1 MYIAPNST
9 VYLLTGVPCDK
20 SYVHTLYFENKN
32 EQYSYFY
39 GKRVKTFTNVSYQRH
54 SKNSIRLE
62 CLADDIYNVNYL
74 MFQNTAYG
82 NKWFYA
88 FINNVEYINN
98 VTTEITYTIDV
109 MQTWYFDY
117 TLGTCFVEREHTL
130 TDVVGENTVPEPVDG
145 GEPYIQEY
153 NEYMYPKEE
162 TNPLIFALVVYYIPT
177 QGKYISGIGTDYTYK
192 VGIDESLRGSIKNG
206 IYTGAISYEYPM
218 TMGDDVIETRKW
230 IDALFKTLDEISA
243 TVISVQQVPYQAWSD
258 EILGTGPRI
267 KSINQPLSFSVG
279 SGTSEYPRT
288 DIYTPKNKKCYT
300 YPYSYMVITNNKG
313 DERTLFWEQSAS
325 KTANGR
331 QQIRIQIS
339 SAVAPICEIGARPM
353 NYMGKE
359 VNYDEGVLLNDFP
372 MPSWS
377 ENTFDRWWA
386 VNKYQFMYNTVT
398 DAITTLA
405 NVGGAVA
412 VGGAVGAGMS
422 VASATPVL
430 GVGQAVVPRS
440 PAASIGAQTLGGM
453 SGGSTGGV
461 EISATPTSIL
471 PVVDNVVEYATRKR
485 APNKGRGNLSSS
497 GLPVLERRI
506 GFSMY
511 SMGSKPEYIKIVD
524 EYFSM
529 FGYKICRLK
538 IPNIKAVAKS
548 ELRPQWNYIKTTTCI
563 IDNLNAPADVDE
575 QLQSIYNSGITF
587 WMNPNN
593 VGKYNLDN
601 SPQVT

>member
-39 GKRVKTFTNVSYQRH
+39 DKRVKTFTNVSYQRH

-153 NEYMYPKEE
+153 NEYMYQSTT
-162 TNPLIFALVVYYIPT
+162 TNPLFVLVVYYIPT
-177 QGKYISGIGTDYTYK
+177 QGQYIGGIGDNYTFKVYTDANM
-192 VGIDESLRGSIKNG
+192 RGTIYNG
-206 IYTGAISYEYPM
+206 IYTGAISYAYPM
-218 TMGDDVIETRKW
+218 FFGADGLETLKW
-230 IDALFKTLDEISA
+230 LDALFKTLDEISA
-243 TVISVQQVPYQAWSD
+243 TIISVQQVPYEAWMD
-258 EILGTGPRI
+258 EEFGRPSKI
-267 KSINQPLSFSVG
+267 KPINQPLSFSVG
-279 SGTSEYPRT
+279 SGTTEYPRT

-300 YPYSYMVITNNKG
+300 YPYSYMVVTNNKG
-313 DERTLFWEQSAS
+313 DERTLLWEQSAS
-325 KTANGR
+325 KSADGR

-339 SAVAPICEIGARPM
+339 SAVSPTCEIGARPM

-372 MPSWS
+372 MPAWS
-377 ENTFDRWWA
+377 ENTFERWWA
-386 VNKYQFMYNTVT
+386 INKYQFMYNTVT
-398 DAITTLA
+398 DAITTTA
-405 NVGGAVA
+405 KIATFAMGGGAA
-412 VGGAVGAGMS
+412 
-422 VASATPVL
+422 
-430 GVGQAVVPRS
+430 
-440 PAASIGAQTLGGM
+440 
-453 SGGSTGGV
+453 GGV
-461 EISATPTSIL
+461 VAGTKLVKSAVSADKPLTDDL
-471 PVVDNVVEYATRKR
+471 VEYATRNR
-485 APNKGRGNLSSS
+485 APNKGRGNMSSS
-497 GLPVLERRI
+497 GLPIVEGRI

-529 FGYKICRLK
+529 YGYKICRLK
-538 IPNIKAVAKS
+538 VPNIKAAAKS

>member
-153 NEYMYPKEE
+153 HEYMYPRL
-162 TNPLIFALVVYYIPT
+162 PDQPIFELVVYYIPT
-177 QGKYISGIGTDYTYK
+177 QGKYISRRDNNYTYT
-192 VGIDESLRGSIKNG
+192 VDTNENLRGTIHNG
-206 IYTGAISYEYPM
+206 IYVGAITYEEPM
-218 TMGDDVIETRKW
+218 FMGIDIAETLKW
-230 IDALFKTLDEISA
+230 INALFKTLDEIGA
-243 TVISVQQVPYQAWSD
+243 TIISVQQVPFQAWVD
-258 EILGTGPRI
+258 EQTGSSTTI

-313 DERTLFWEQSAS
+313 DERTLLWEQSAS
-325 KTANGR
+325 KTTNGR

-339 SAVAPICEIGARPM
+339 SAVAPTCEIGARPM

-405 NVGGAVA
+405 NFASGVA
-412 VGGAVGAGMS
+412 ISKVGATS
-422 VASATPVL
+422 VANPFA
-430 GVGQAVVPRS
+430 GQAVASRS
-440 PAASIGAQTLGGM
+440 MMDAVNADIYNRSR
-453 SGGSTGGV
+453 GV

-471 PVVDNVVEYATRKR
+471 PVVDNIVEYATRKR
-485 APNKGRGNLSSS
+485 TPNKGRGNLSSS
-497 GLPVLERRI
+497 GLPVVEGRI

-511 SMGSKPEYIKIVD
+511 SMGSKPEYIKMVD

-575 QLQSIYNSGITF
+575 QLQGIYNSGITF

>member
-32 EQYSYFY
+32 EQYTYFY

-117 TLGTCFVEREHTL
+117 TLGACFVEREHTL

-153 NEYMYPKEE
+153 NEYMYQSTT
-162 TNPLIFALVVYYIPT
+162 TNPLFVLVVYYIPT
-177 QGKYISGIGTDYTYK
+177 QGQYIGGIGDNYTFKVYTDANM
-192 VGIDESLRGSIKNG
+192 RGTIYNG
-206 IYTGAISYEYPM
+206 IYTGAISYAYPM
-218 TMGDDVIETRKW
+218 FFGADGVETLKW
-230 IDALFKTLDEISA
+230 LDALFKTLDEISA
-243 TVISVQQVPYQAWSD
+243 TIISVQQVPYEAWMD
-258 EILGTGPRI
+258 EEFGRPSKI
-267 KSINQPLSFSVG
+267 KPINQPLSFSVG
-279 SGTSEYPRT
+279 SGTTEYPRT

-300 YPYSYMVITNNKG
+300 YPYSYMVVTNNKG
-313 DERTLFWEQSAS
+313 DERTLLWEQSAS
-325 KTANGR
+325 KSADGR

-339 SAVAPICEIGARPM
+339 SAVSPTCEIGARPM

-372 MPSWS
+372 MPAWS
-377 ENTFDRWWA
+377 ENTFERWWA
-386 VNKYQFMYNTVT
+386 INKYQFMYNTVT
-398 DAITTLA
+398 DAITTTA
-405 NVGGAVA
+405 NIATFAMGGGAA
-412 VGGAVGAGMS
+412 
-422 VASATPVL
+422 
-430 GVGQAVVPRS
+430 
-440 PAASIGAQTLGGM
+440 
-453 SGGSTGGV
+453 GGV
-461 EISATPTSIL
+461 VAGTKLVKSAVSADKPLTDDL
-471 PVVDNVVEYATRKR
+471 VEYATRNR
-485 APNKGRGNLSSS
+485 APNKGRGNMSSS
-497 GLPVLERRI
+497 GLPIVEGRI

-538 IPNIKAVAKS
+538 IPNIKAAAKS

>member
-153 NEYMYPKEE
+153 NDFMYPR
-162 TNPLIFALVVYYIPT
+162 TTSQPLFSLVVYYIPT
-177 QGKYISGIGTDYTYK
+177 QGKYIESIGNDYTFN
-192 VGIDESLRGSIKNG
+192 VGTNENLRGTIYNG
-206 IYTGAISYEYPM
+206 IYTGAISYAYPM
-218 TMGDDVIETRKW
+218 FLGADGVTTLKW
-230 IDALFKTLDEISA
+230 VNALFKTLDEIGA
-243 TVISVQQVPYQAWSD
+243 TIISVQQIPFQAWVD
-258 EILGTGPRI
+258 EQTGASPTI

-279 SGTSEYPRT
+279 SGTSEHPRT

-313 DERTLFWEQSAS
+313 DERTLLWEQSAS
-325 KTANGR
+325 KTIDGR

-339 SAVAPICEIGARPM
+339 SAVAPTCEIGARPM

-398 DAITTLA
+398 DAITT
-405 NVGGAVA
+405 VTGAMKT
-412 VGGAVGAGMS
+412 GLTSSIGMS
-422 VASATPVL
+422 TSVSL
-430 GVGQAVVPRS
+430 G
-440 PAASIGAQTLGGM
+440 AANAGIGL
-453 SGGSTGGV
+453 
-461 EISATPTSIL
+461 
-471 PVVDNVVEYATRKR
+471 VDNIVEYATHQRV
-485 APNKGRGNLSSS
+485 PNKGKGNLSSS
-497 GLPVLERRI
+497 GLPVVEGRI

-529 FGYKICRLK
+529 YGYKICRLK
-538 IPNIKAVAKS
+538 IPNIKAAAKS

>member
-32 EQYSYFY
+32 EQYTYFY

-117 TLGTCFVEREHTL
+117 TLGACFVEREHTL

-145 GEPYIQEY
+145 GEPYIQAY
-153 NEYMYPKEE
+153 TDFMYPR
-162 TNPLIFALVVYYIPT
+162 TTSQPLFSLVVYYIPT
-177 QGKYISGIGTDYTYK
+177 QGKYIESIGTDYTFN
-192 VGIDESLRGSIKNG
+192 VGTNENLRGTIYNG
-206 IYTGAISYEYPM
+206 IYTGAISYAYPM
-218 TMGDDVIETRKW
+218 FLGADGVITLKW
-230 IDALFKTLDEISA
+230 INALFKTLDEIGA
-243 TVISVQQVPYQAWSD
+243 TIISVQQVPFQVWVD
-258 EILGTGPRI
+258 EQTGASPTI

-279 SGTSEYPRT
+279 SGTTEYPRT

-313 DERTLFWEQSAS
+313 DERTLLWEQSAS
-325 KTANGR
+325 KSADGR

-339 SAVAPICEIGARPM
+339 SAVSPTCEIGARPM

-372 MPSWS
+372 MPAWS

-405 NVGGAVA
+405 NFAGGVA
-412 VGGAVGAGMS
+412 VGGATGAGMS
-422 VASATPVL
+422 VASASPAL

-471 PVVDNVVEYATRKR
+471 PVVDNIVEYATRKR
-485 APNKGRGNLSSS
+485 TPNKGRGNMSSS
-497 GLPVLERRI
+497 GLPIVEGRI

-511 SMGSKPEYIKIVD
+511 SMGSKPEYIKMVD

-538 IPNIKAVAKS
+538 IPNIKAAAKS

-601 SPQVT
+601 SPRVT

>member
-9 VYLLTGVPCDK
+9 VYLLSGVPCDK
-20 SYVHTLYFENKN
+20 SYIHTLYFENKN

-39 GKRVKTFTNVSYQRH
+39 GKRVKAFTNISYQRH

-82 NKWFYA
+82 DKWFYA
-88 FINNVEYINN
+88 FVNNVEYINN
-98 VTTEITYTIDV
+98 VTTEITYTIDII
-109 MQTWYFDY
+109 QTWYFDY

-130 TDVVGENTVPEPVDG
+130 TDVVGENTVPEPVDA
-145 GEPYIQEY
+145 GETYIQEY
-153 NEYMYPKEE
+153 NEYMYPR
-162 TNPLIFALVVYYIPT
+162 TTSQPLFSLVVYYIPT
-177 QGKYISGIGTDYTYK
+177 QGQYIEGIGDDYTFK
-192 VGIDESLRGSIKNG
+192 VGTNVNLRGTIYNG
-206 IYTGAISYEYPM
+206 IYTGAISYAYPM
-218 TMGDDVIETRKW
+218 FFGADGLETLKW

-243 TVISVQQVPYQAWSD
+243 TIISVQQVPFDVWLD
-258 EILGTGPRI
+258 ETVGRPSKI
-267 KSINQPLSFSVG
+267 KPINQPLSFSVG
-279 SGTSEYPRT
+279 SGTTEYPRT

-313 DERTLFWEQSAS
+313 DERTLLWEQSAS
-325 KTANGR
+325 KSADGR
-331 QQIRIQIS
+331 QQLRIQIS
-339 SAVAPICEIGARPM
+339 SAVAPTCEIGARPM

-377 ENTFDRWWA
+377 ENTFERWWA
-386 VNKYQFMYNTVT
+386 VNKYQFMYNTVS
-398 DAITTLA
+398 DAINT
-405 NVGGAVA
+405 V
-412 VGGAVGAGMS
+412 VGAMKAGLTGGIGMS
-422 VASATPVL
+422 ESVSL
-430 GVGQAVVPRS
+430 G
-440 PAASIGAQTLGGM
+440 AANAGLG
-453 SGGSTGGV
+453 
-461 EISATPTSIL
+461 
-471 PVVDNVVEYATRKR
+471 VVDNIVEYGTRQR
-485 APNKGRGNLSSS
+485 APNKGKGNMSSS
-497 GLPVLERRI
+497 GLPIVEGRI

-511 SMGSKPEYIKIVD
+511 SMGSKPEYIKIID

-538 IPNIKAVAKS
+538 TPNIKAVAKS
-548 ELRPQWNYIKTTTCI
+548 ELRPQWNYIKTATCI
-563 IDNLNAPADVDE
+563 IDNLNAPAEIDE

-601 SPQVT
+601 GPRVT

>member
-130 TDVVGENTVPEPVDG
+130 TDVVGENTVPEPVGG
-145 GEPYIQEY
+145 GETYIQEY
-153 NEYMYPKEE
+153 NEYMYPR
-162 TNPLIFALVVYYIPT
+162 TTSQPLFSLVVYYIPT
-177 QGKYISGIGTDYTYK
+177 QGQYIEGTGDKYTFK
-192 VGIDESLRGSIKNG
+192 VGTNGNLRGTIYNG
-206 IYTGAISYEYPM
+206 IYTGAISYAYPM
-218 TMGDDVIETRKW
+218 FLGADGLETLKW

-243 TVISVQQVPYQAWSD
+243 TIISVQQVPFSAWVD
-258 EILGTGPRI
+258 EEFGRPSKI

-313 DERTLFWEQSAS
+313 EERTLLWEQSAS
-325 KTANGR
+325 KTADGR

-339 SAVAPICEIGARPM
+339 SAVTPTCEIGARPM

-372 MPSWS
+372 MPAWS
-377 ENTFDRWWA
+377 ENTFERWWA
-386 VNKYQFMYNTVT
+386 INKYQFMYNTVT
-398 DAITTLA
+398 DAITTTA
-405 NVGGAVA
+405 NIATFAMGGGAA
-412 VGGAVGAGMS
+412 
-422 VASATPVL
+422 
-430 GVGQAVVPRS
+430 
-440 PAASIGAQTLGGM
+440 
-453 SGGSTGGV
+453 GGV
-461 EISATPTSIL
+461 VAGTKLVKSAVSADKPLTDDL
-471 PVVDNVVEYATRKR
+471 VEYATRNR
-485 APNKGRGNLSSS
+485 APNKGRGNMSSS
-497 GLPVLERRI
+497 GLPIVEGRI

-529 FGYKICRLK
+529 YGYKICRLK

>member
-1 MYIAPNST
+1 MYITPNST
-9 VYLLTGVPCDK
+9 VYLLSGVPCDK

-39 GKRVKTFTNVSYQRH
+39 SKQVKSFTNVSYQRH

-88 FINNVEYINN
+88 FINDVEYINN
-98 VTTEITYTIDV
+98 ITTEITYTIDII
-109 MQTWYFDY
+109 QTWYFDY

-145 GEPYIQEY
+145 GETYIQSY
-153 NEYMYPKEE
+153 TEYMYPR
-162 TNPLIFALVVYYIPT
+162 TTSQPLFSLVVYYIPT
-177 QGKYISGIGTDYTYK
+177 QGKYIESIGTDYTFN
-192 VGIDESLRGSIKNG
+192 VGTNENLRGTIYNG
-206 IYTGAISYEYPM
+206 IYTGAISYAYPM
-218 TMGDDVIETRKW
+218 FLGADGVTTLKW
-230 IDALFKTLDEISA
+230 INALFKTLDEIGA
-243 TVISVQQVPYQAWSD
+243 TIISVQQVPFQAWLNEQTSAS
-258 EILGTGPRI
+258 PNI

-279 SGTSEYPRT
+279 SGTTEYPRT

-300 YPYSYMVITNNKG
+300 YPYSYMVVTNNKG
-313 DERTLFWEQSAS
+313 DERTLLWEQSAS
-325 KTANGR
+325 KTPDGR

-339 SAVAPICEIGARPM
+339 STVAPTCEIGARPM

-405 NVGGAVA
+405 NFAGGVT
-412 VGGAVGAGMS
+412 VSKMGGMS
-422 VASATPVL
+422 VANPFA
-430 GVGQAVVPRS
+430 GQSVAPRS
-440 PAASIGAQTLGGM
+440 MTDAMNADIYNRSQ
-453 SGGSTGGV
+453 GV

-471 PVVDNVVEYATRKR
+471 PVVDNIVEYATRKR
-485 APNKGRGNLSSS
+485 TPNKGRGNISSS
-497 GLPVLERRI
+497 GLPVVEGRI

-511 SMGSKPEYIKIVD
+511 SMGSKPEYIKMVD

-538 IPNIKAVAKS
+538 IPNIRAVAKS

>member
-32 EQYSYFY
+32 EQYTYFY

-117 TLGTCFVEREHTL
+117 TLGACFVEREHTL

-145 GEPYIQEY
+145 GEPYIQAY
-153 NEYMYPKEE
+153 TDFMYPR
-162 TNPLIFALVVYYIPT
+162 TTSQPLFSLVVYYIPT
-177 QGKYISGIGTDYTYK
+177 QGKYIESIGTDYTFN
-192 VGIDESLRGSIKNG
+192 VGTNENLRGTIYNG
-206 IYTGAISYEYPM
+206 IYTGAISYAYPM
-218 TMGDDVIETRKW
+218 FLGADGVTTLKW
-230 IDALFKTLDEISA
+230 INALFKTLDEIGA
-243 TVISVQQVPYQAWSD
+243 TIISVQQIPFQAWVD
-258 EILGTGPRI
+258 EQGGASPAI
-267 KSINQPLSFSVG
+267 KSINQPLSFSIG

-300 YPYSYMVITNNKG
+300 YPYSYMVVTNNKG
-313 DERTLFWEQSAS
+313 DERTLLWEQSAS
-325 KTANGR
+325 KTTDGR

-339 SAVAPICEIGARPM
+339 SAVAPTCEIGARPM

-398 DAITTLA
+398 DAITT
-405 NVGGAVA
+405 VTGAMKT
-412 VGGAVGAGMS
+412 GLTSSIGMS
-422 VASATPVL
+422 TSVSL
-430 GVGQAVVPRS
+430 G
-440 PAASIGAQTLGGM
+440 AANAGIGL
-453 SGGSTGGV
+453 
-461 EISATPTSIL
+461 
-471 PVVDNVVEYATRKR
+471 VDNIVEYATHQRV
-485 APNKGRGNLSSS
+485 PNKGKGNLSSS
-497 GLPVLERRI
+497 GLPVVEGRI

-538 IPNIKAVAKS
+538 IPNIKAAAKS

-575 QLQSIYNSGITF
+575 QLQNIYNNGITF

-593 VGKYNLDN
+593 VGKYKLDN

>member
-9 VYLLTGVPCDK
+9 VYLLSGIPCDK
-20 SYVHTLYFENKN
+20 SYIHTLYFENKN
-32 EQYSYFY
+32 AQYSYFY

-88 FINNVEYINN
+88 FVNNVEYINN

-109 MQTWYFDY
+109 IQTWYFDY
-117 TLGTCFVEREHTL
+117 TLGNCFVEREHTL

-145 GEPYIQEY
+145 GEMYIQSY
-153 NEYMYPKEE
+153 TDFMYPR
-162 TNPLIFALVVYYIPT
+162 TTSQPLFSLVVYYIPA
-177 QGKYISGIGTDYTYK
+177 QGQYIESMGSDYTFN
-192 VGIDESLRGSIKNG
+192 VGTNENLRGTIYNG
-206 IYTGAISYEYPM
+206 IYTGAISYAYPM
-218 TMGDDVIETRKW
+218 FLGADATTTLRW
-230 IDALFKTLDEISA
+230 INALFKTLDSINA
-243 TVISVQQVPYQAWSD
+243 TIISVQQVPFAAWSD
-258 EILGTGPRI
+258 EQTGASPAL
-267 KSINQPLSFSVG
+267 KSINQPLTFSVG

-300 YPYSYMVITNNKG
+300 YPYSYMIVSNNKG
-313 DERTLFWEQSAS
+313 EEHILLWEQSSS
-325 KTANGR
+325 KSADGR
-331 QQIRIQIS
+331 QQIRLQIS
-339 SAVAPICEIGARPM
+339 STVAPTCEISVRPM

-398 DAITTLA
+398 DAITTIA
-405 NVGGAVA
+405 KGASFVMTGGAAGAVGAAGGAVA
-412 VGGAVGAGMS
+412 SGVVGETALLNSAVGVS
-422 VASATPVL
+422 KPLT
-430 GVGQAVVPRS
+430 
-440 PAASIGAQTLGGM
+440 
-453 SGGSTGGV
+453 
-461 EISATPTSIL
+461 
-471 PVVDNVVEYATRKR
+471 DNFVEYATRR
-485 APNKGRGNLSSS
+485 RTPNKGRGNISSS
-497 GLPVLERRI
+497 GLPVIEGRI

-529 FGYKICRLK
+529 YGYKICRLK
-538 IPNIKAVAKS
+538 IPNVKAVAKS
-548 ELRPQWNYIKTTTCI
+548 ELRPQWNYIKTATCI
-563 IDNLNAPADVDE
+563 IDNLNAPTEIDE

>member
-145 GEPYIQEY
+145 GEPYIQQY
-153 NEYMYPKEE
+153 NEYMYPRL
-162 TNPLIFALVVYYIPT
+162 PDQPIFELVVYYIPT
-177 QGKYISGIGTDYTYK
+177 QGKYISRRDNDYTYT
-192 VGIDESLRGSIKNG
+192 VDTNENLRGAIHNG
-206 IYTGAISYEYPM
+206 IYVGAITYQEPM
-218 TMGDDVIETRKW
+218 FMGIDIAETLKW
-230 IDALFKTLDEISA
+230 INALFKTLDEIGA
-243 TVISVQQVPYQAWSD
+243 TIISVQQVPFQAWVD
-258 EILGTGPRI
+258 EQTGASPRI
-267 KSINQPLSFSVG
+267 KPINQPLSFSVG

-313 DERTLFWEQSAS
+313 DERTLLWEQSAS
-325 KTANGR
+325 KTTDGR

-339 SAVAPICEIGARPM
+339 SAVAPTCEIGARPM

-398 DAITTLA
+398 DAITTLSNCA
-405 NVGGAVA
+405 GGVA
-412 VGGAVGAGMS
+412 ISKVGATS
-422 VASATPVL
+422 VANPFA
-430 GVGQAVVPRS
+430 GQAVAPRS
-440 PAASIGAQTLGGM
+440 MTDAINADIYNRSQ
-453 SGGSTGGV
+453 GV

-471 PVVDNVVEYATRKR
+471 PVVDNIVEYATRKR
-485 APNKGRGNLSSS
+485 TPNKGRGNLSSS
-497 GLPVLERRI
+497 GLPVVEDRI

-511 SMGSKPEYIKIVD
+511 SMGSKPEYIKMVD

-538 IPNIKAVAKS
+538 VPNIKAAAKS

>member
-9 VYLLTGVPCDK
+9 VYLLTNVPCDK

-145 GEPYIQEY
+145 GEAYIQEY
-153 NEYMYPKEE
+153 HEYMYPR
-162 TNPLIFALVVYYIPT
+162 NPDQPIFELVVYYIPT
-177 QGKYISGIGTDYTYK
+177 QGKYISRRDNNYTYT
-192 VGIDESLRGSIKNG
+192 VDTNENLRGTIHNG
-206 IYTGAISYEYPM
+206 IYVGAITYEEPM
-218 TMGDDVIETRKW
+218 FMGIDIAETLKW
-230 IDALFKTLDEISA
+230 INALFKTLDEIGA
-243 TVISVQQVPYQAWSD
+243 TIISVQQVPFQAWVD
-258 EILGTGPRI
+258 EQTGSSPKI
-267 KSINQPLSFSVG
+267 KPINQPLSFSVG

-313 DERTLFWEQSAS
+313 DERTLLWEQSAS
-325 KTANGR
+325 KGVDGR

-339 SAVAPICEIGARPM
+339 SAVAPTCEIGARPM

-405 NVGGAVA
+405 NFASGVA
-412 VGGAVGAGMS
+412 ISKVGATS
-422 VASATPVL
+422 VANPFA
-430 GVGQAVVPRS
+430 GQAVASRS
-440 PAASIGAQTLGGM
+440 MTDSVNADIYNRSQ
-453 SGGSTGGV
+453 GV

-471 PVVDNVVEYATRKR
+471 PVVDNIVEYATRKR
-485 APNKGRGNLSSS
+485 TPNKGRGNLSSS
-497 GLPVLERRI
+497 GLPVVEDRI

-529 FGYKICRLK
+529 YGYKICRLK
-538 IPNIKAVAKS
+538 VPNIKAAAKS

-575 QLQSIYNSGITF
+575 QLQNIYNSGITF

-593 VGKYNLDN
+593 VGRYNLDN

>member
-9 VYLLTGVPCDK
+9 VYLLTNVPCDK

-145 GEPYIQEY
+145 GEPYIQQY
-153 NEYMYPKEE
+153 NEYMYPRL
-162 TNPLIFALVVYYIPT
+162 PDQPIFELVVYYIPT
-177 QGKYISGIGTDYTYK
+177 QGKYISRRDNDYTYT
-192 VGIDESLRGSIKNG
+192 VDTNENLRGTIHNG
-206 IYTGAISYEYPM
+206 IYVGAITYQEPM
-218 TMGDDVIETRKW
+218 FMGIDIAETLKW
-230 IDALFKTLDEISA
+230 INALFKTLDEIGA
-243 TVISVQQVPYQAWSD
+243 TIISVQQVPFQAWVD
-258 EILGTGPRI
+258 EQTGASPTI
-267 KSINQPLSFSVG
+267 KPINQPLSFSVG

-313 DERTLFWEQSAS
+313 DERTLLWEQSAS
-325 KTANGR
+325 KTTDGR

-339 SAVAPICEIGARPM
+339 SAVAPTCEIGARPM

-405 NVGGAVA
+405 NFASGVAISKVGST
-412 VGGAVGAGMS
+412 S
-422 VASATPVL
+422 VANPFA
-430 GVGQAVVPRS
+430 GQAVASRS
-440 PAASIGAQTLGGM
+440 MTDAVNADIYNRSQ
-453 SGGSTGGV
+453 GV

-471 PVVDNVVEYATRKR
+471 PVVDNIVEYATRKR
-485 APNKGRGNLSSS
+485 TPNKGRGNMSSS
-497 GLPVLERRI
+497 GLPVIEDRI

-511 SMGSKPEYIKIVD
+511 SMGSKPEYIKMVD

-538 IPNIKAVAKS
+538 VPNIKAAAKS

>member
-9 VYLLTGVPCDK
+9 VYLLSGVPCDK
-20 SYVHTLYFENKN
+20 SYIHTLYFENKN

-39 GKRVKTFTNVSYQRH
+39 GKRVKIFTNVSYQRH

-82 NKWFYA
+82 DKWFYA
-88 FINNVEYINN
+88 FINNVEYVNN
-98 VTTEITYTIDV
+98 VTTEITYTIDII
-109 MQTWYFDY
+109 QTWYFDY

-130 TDVVGENTVPEPVDG
+130 TDVVGENTVPEPVDA
-145 GEPYIQEY
+145 GETYIQDY
-153 NEYMYPKEE
+153 NEFMYPR
-162 TNPLIFALVVYYIPT
+162 TTSQPLFSLVVYYIPT
-177 QGKYISGIGTDYTYK
+177 QGKYIESIGTDYK
-192 VGIDESLRGSIKNG
+192 FNVGTNVNLRGTIYNG
-206 IYTGAISYEYPM
+206 IYTGAISYAYPM
-218 TMGDDVIETRKW
+218 FLGADGVTTLKW
-230 IDALFKTLDEISA
+230 INALFQTLDEISA
-243 TVISVQQVPYQAWSD
+243 TIISVQQVPFQAWVNEQTSAS
-258 EILGTGPRI
+258 PNI

-288 DIYTPKNKKCYT
+288 NIYTPKNKKCYT
-300 YPYSYMVITNNKG
+300 YPYSYMVVTNNKG
-313 DERTLFWEQSAS
+313 DERTLLWEQSAS
-325 KTANGR
+325 KSADGR

-339 SAVAPICEIGARPM
+339 TAVAPTCEIGARPM

-359 VNYDEGVLLNDFP
+359 VNYDEGILLNDFP

-377 ENTFDRWWA
+377 ENTFERWWA
-386 VNKYQFMYNTVT
+386 VNKYQFMYNTVS
-398 DAITTLA
+398 DAINTVIGAMKAGLT
-405 NVGGAVA
+405 GGI
-412 VGGAVGAGMS
+412 GMS
-422 VASATPVL
+422 ESVAL
-430 GVGQAVVPRS
+430 G
-440 PAASIGAQTLGGM
+440 AANAGLG
-453 SGGSTGGV
+453 
-461 EISATPTSIL
+461 
-471 PVVDNVVEYATRKR
+471 VVDNIVEYGTRQR
-485 APNKGRGNLSSS
+485 APNKGKGNMSSS
-497 GLPVLERRI
+497 GLPVVEDRI

-538 IPNIKAVAKS
+538 IPNIKAIAKS
-548 ELRPQWNYIKTTTCI
+548 QLRPQWNYIKTTTCI